1 MCTLVNQMDSFK
13 KNYSEFYDTLYLK
26 KNYKREFNL
35 IKNLI
40 RKYLKE
46 PKSLLDLGCGT
57 GKYSYLLTKLNLKV
71 VGLDRSRF
79 MIKIAK
85 KKFYKNK
92 KISFINSDLRNFKT
106 KKKFDIISALF
117 HILSYQIKNRDIDK
131 FFYNSNKILKK
142 NGILIFDFW
151 YKKGVLNLQQPNKFI
166 KIIYKNKLILKLTKS
181 DWFKNLD
188 IIHDN
193 HDMIIFDNKKLIKSF
208 KETHKMRYFDL
219 HFIKSKLKVNKFKY
233 LNSIDLNTNKFPTK
247 TSWGALVF
255 AKKI

>member
-1 MCTLVNQMDSFK
+1 MDSFK

-40 RKYLKE
+40 RKYLKK

-57 GKYSYLLTKLNLKV
+57 GKYSYLLTKLDLKV
-71 VGLDRSRF
+71 VGLDRSKF

-85 KKFYKNK
+85 K
-92 KISFINSDLRNFKT
+92 NF
-106 KKKFDIISALF
+106 FN
-117 HILSYQIKNRDIDK
+117 SYQIKNRDIDK
-131 FFYNSNKILKK
+131 FFYNLSKILKK

-151 YKKGVLNLQQPNKFI
+151 YKKGVLNLKQPNKF
-166 KIIYKNKLILKLTKS
+166 KKVIYKNKLILKLTKS